1 MNIINKF
8 MIKLVNQNE
17 SRTKVIMNTENS
29 QYQIY
34 ENSEFKNIANQKFQ
48 NALVKNRYL
57 IHIY

>member
-34 ENSEFKNIANQKFQ
+34 ENSEFKNIAN
-48 NALVKNRYL
+48 
-57 IHIY
+57 